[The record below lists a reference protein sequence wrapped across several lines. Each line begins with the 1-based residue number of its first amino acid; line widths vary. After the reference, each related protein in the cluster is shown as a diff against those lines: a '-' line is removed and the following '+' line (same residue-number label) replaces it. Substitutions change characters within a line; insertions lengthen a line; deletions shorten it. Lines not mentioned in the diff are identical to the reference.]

1 MHNERSKTMKLK
13 NLFKRSLSLLFSFI
27 MIFTLVSGLDVKAF
41 SGDES
46 KQTLNVALYEY
57 VPDPV
62 RFKKAVET
70 EWNKKEPNIKLNFVD
85 WDCYSEDPPKDLDVF
100 VFDAVYLSH
109 FVKEG
114 YLSEIPEKD
123 IRNKEDI
130 LPFAMEGCTIK
141 GSAYAIPQIICT
153 NLLFSR
159 KGDYDIQKVNSVY
172 DLYDKLGKFT
182 SEDIILPNNKGL
194 LIDMSGGTSKACMY
208 LDSLIDTTQEY
219 TKFCSLPNLNELN
232 KDAIESLVLLQSMA
246 GKSQANYWP
255 ENNDSYI
262 RAKWFINGKGRAYI
276 GYTEAMSQM
285 KEFANDIDFKTI
297 SLSKNSNIPIFYG
310 DVVGIN
316 SSITNSY
323 KKEKAI
329 ELANIITDKNTMVK
343 AVSPDENNEY
353 PQYLLPARRSVYHN
367 LENKY
372 PIYGRLYKIADNP
385 NNKLFRTGPEIR
397 EWLKQAKK
405 IITEYLQQ

>member
-1 MHNERSKTMKLK
+1 MKLK
-13 NLFKRSLSLLFSFI
+13 NLFKRSLSFLFSFI
-27 MIFTLVSGLDVKAF
+27 MIFTLVSGLNVKAF

-57 VPDPV
+57 VPDPI

-100 VFDAVYLSH
+100 VFDAIYLSH

-123 IRNKEDI
+123 IKNKEDI
-130 LPFAMEGCTIK
+130 LPFAMKGCTMK

-159 KGDYDIQKVNSVY
+159 KGDSDIQKVNSVY
-172 DLYDKLGKFT
+172 DLNDKLGKNT
-182 SEDIILPNNKGL
+182 SEDIIPPNNKGL

-219 TKFCSLPNLNELN
+219 TEFNSLPNLNELN
-232 KDAIESLVLLQSMA
+232 KDAIDSLGLLQSMA
-246 GKSQANYWP
+246 GKNQANYWP
-255 ENNDSYI
+255 EDNDSYI

-285 KEFANDIDFKTI
+285 KEFADDIDFKTI

-343 AVSPDENNEY
+343 AVSPDENNKY
-353 PQYLLPARRSVYHN
+353 PQYLLPARRSVYNN

-385 NNKLFRTGPEIR
+385 NNRLFRTGPEIR
-397 EWLKQAKK
+397 IWLKEAKN